1 MFALSELSK
10 TVLKIK
16 RKAHGDKTKFKHDE
30 YCALASWFRHDDR
43 GKESQLQS
51 VICLKG
57 RVCIDVGLNR
67 IQPLRK
73 PIDPYMLRGQ
83 Q

>member
-1 MFALSELSK
+1 MNIALWH
-10 TVLKIK
+10 
-16 RKAHGDKTKFKHDE
+16 HGLDINN
-30 YCALASWFRHDDR
+30 DR
-43 GKESQLQS
+43 GKESQLQC

-57 RVCIDVGLNR
+57 HVCIDVGLNR